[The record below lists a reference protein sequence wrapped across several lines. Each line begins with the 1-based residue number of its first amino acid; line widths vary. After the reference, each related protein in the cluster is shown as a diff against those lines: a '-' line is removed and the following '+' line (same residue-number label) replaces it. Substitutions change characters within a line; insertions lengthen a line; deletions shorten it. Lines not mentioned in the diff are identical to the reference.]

1 MSMPAMM
8 GDVNWAQQCPHASPE
23 RHAVH
28 LPVALDE
35 VDAERGDDAPCH
47 GFQRAEPEDA
57 EQHPRHI
64 EHGREYPAT
73 NRLRVSPA
81 AWKML
86 PEEERMI
93 CTPTESVSM
102 RNTGTDGSHC

>member
-1 MSMPAMM
+1 MHHATASSVPNQKMP
-8 GDVNWAQQCPHASPE
+8 SSI
-23 RHAVH
+23 
-28 LPVALDE
+28 PVTLSTDE
-35 VDAERGDDAPCH
+35 NTP
-47 GFQRAEPEDA
+47 Q
-57 EQHPRHI
+57 
-64 EHGREYPAT
+64 T